1 MYYRW
6 AFIPLIWRLFSY
18 LHIRRFRFLMMSNP
32 TNPANL
38 SNPLPSFREC
48 KTFMMTYKWHM
59 IAISTNPLPLSFP
72 SHLFIERCPIF
83 YCCHFLVKKM
93 CYCTIYRG
101 SELLSH
107 WSEFKWIYFE
117 VNGTEM
123 SSLFAR
129 VSHKFFNS
137 FTNFPTI
144 KIHSSVKTI
153 LLTYS
158 YYAAPT
164 CLTLLICI
172 IVLCTCILF

>member
-18 LHIRRFRFLMMSNP
+18 LHIRRFRFLMTSNP

-83 YCCHFLVKKM
+83 YCCHFLVKK
-93 CYCTIYRG
+93 CAIALYIEEVSCSAT
-101 SELLSH
+101 
-107 WSEFKWIYFE
+107 E
-117 VNGTEM
+117 VNSNEFTLKWTELKWVHYLPEFHIN
-123 SSLFAR
+123 SSI
-129 VSHKFFNS
+129 VSQIFQ
-137 FTNFPTI
+137 
-144 KIHSSVKTI
+144 
-153 LLTYS
+153 LLKYI
-158 YYAAPT
+158 PQ
-164 CLTLLICI
+164 
-172 IVLCTCILF
+172 